1 MILARFWEVP
11 AAPKIEKNRPR
22 RSESGFW
29 DVSWTHLFSK
39 VGLGRVLG
47 GFWEEIW
54 WIFKVADHFVDSYFA
69 LEFLLNLCGIS
80 SD

>member
-1 MILARFWEVP
+1 M
-11 AAPKIEKNRPR
+11 
-22 RSESGFW
+22 
-29 DVSWTHLFSK
+29 SWTHLFSK

-54 WIFKVADHFVDSYFA
+54 KIFKVADHFVDSYFA
-69 LEFLLNLCGIS
+69 LEFLLDLCGIS